1 MRRYEHVVNTKLL
14 ILSYYV
20 MLFIWRAHWRE
31 TKRHLEIETLR
42 TQRFVKTAS
51 NKRLR
56 AEIENEATSSQSS
69 SQQSQSSY
77 EPNTDTSEDEI
88 DDLKPTWNI
97 GDFDISA
104 VLAGFRRHSLSLH
117 HQFLPL
123 SHRFPP
129 VHLELLSD
137 FNLNEYFYQISN
149 KEHELINDVY
159 YKLATNENGHA
170 EEIVLEHMGNDNL
183 RVCCKVLYNLLQTY
197 TRKVNLQAVDESM
210 YITLSIN
217 PFIDV
222 FFDYNYRN
230 VVSFLIHTGFEPEL
244 RFQLYKH
251 KITIRDDFDPLS
263 PTIIRDPTLLNESI
277 ERKTKL
283 ARHVFLQRLGSAF
296 RRLKAPLYN
305 AVTNYF
311 LQSGLI
317 DLNFLESFD
326 LAPPYSHHNPLL
338 DKI

>member
-1 MRRYEHVVNTKLL
+1 M
-14 ILSYYV
+14 
-20 MLFIWRAHWRE
+20 A
-31 TKRHLEIETLR
+31 
-42 TQRFVKTAS
+42 
-51 NKRLR
+51 
-56 AEIENEATSSQSS
+56 
-69 SQQSQSSY
+69 
-77 EPNTDTSEDEI
+77 
-88 DDLKPTWNI
+88 
-97 GDFDISA
+97 
-104 VLAGFRRHSLSLH
+104 
-117 HQFLPL
+117 
-123 SHRFPP
+123 
-129 VHLELLSD
+129 
-137 FNLNEYFYQISN
+137 
-149 KEHELINDVY
+149 
-159 YKLATNENGHA
+159 
-170 EEIVLEHMGNDNL
+170 
-183 RVCCKVLYNLLQTY
+183 
-197 TRKVNLQAVDESM
+197 
-210 YITLSIN
+210 
-217 PFIDV
+217 
-222 FFDYNYRN
+222 
-230 VVSFLIHTGFEPEL
+230 SFLIHTGFEPEL

>member
-20 MLFIWRAHWRE
+20 MLFIWRAHWRYIFDNRE

-88 DDLKPTWNI
+88 DDLKPT
-97 GDFDISA
+97 
-104 VLAGFRRHSLSLH
+104 
-117 HQFLPL
+117 
-123 SHRFPP
+123 
-129 VHLELLSD
+129 
-137 FNLNEYFYQISN
+137 
-149 KEHELINDVY
+149 
-159 YKLATNENGHA
+159 KLATNENGHA

-222 FFDYNYRN
+222 FFDYNC
-230 VVSFLIHTGFEPEL
+230 
-244 RFQLYKH
+244 
-251 KITIRDDFDPLS
+251 DLS
-263 PTIIRDPTLLNESI
+263 
-277 ERKTKL
+277 
-283 ARHVFLQRLGSAF
+283 
-296 RRLKAPLYN
+296 KA
-305 AVTNYF
+305 V
-311 LQSGLI
+311 
-317 DLNFLESFD
+317 
-326 LAPPYSHHNPLL
+326 
-338 DKI
+338 